1 MKRYSGKYIIRWT
14 DQNGNKQRKV
24 YDDYLTASKARKWL
38 TDGGIADADIA
49 VELQASSMFPIKKVE
64 SKNKP
69 SRIYP

>member
-38 TDGGIADADIA
+38 TDAGIADADIA
-49 VELQASSMFPIKKVE
+49 VELQASPMFPKKTNVG
-64 SKNKP
+64 K
-69 SRIYP
+69 